1 VAIEVGDAIWRIKG
15 DTSALDAS
23 TEKSSAKIQREFEK
37 AAAAA
42 ERAAEKAAAAQ
53 ERVAQKAIAAAEKA
67 AAAAERASMRE
78 QVAAEKSAAAQARAA
93 ERAAAAAVAAA
104 EKAHRAYI
112 SNLNSLSS
120 NLQQVGSSIRTV
132 GYTMTAMG
140 VGITGALGYAVKA
153 SMDWETAFTGVR
165 KTVEGTPE
173 QMKAL
178 ADGIRAMSLEIP
190 VAATELA
197 HFAEIGGQMGVPREQ
212 ILAFTKVIAILGT
225 TTNISG
231 EEGAAMLAK
240 FANVAQV
247 PQSQYSN
254 LAASIVALG
263 NAGSATESEIL
274 AMAQRLSSAGTIAG
288 LTAGDILGISNSLVG
303 VGIEAEAGGTAFS
316 KLFIDMKNATMT
328 GGQQLE
334 MLAAVA
340 GMTAQQF
347 AESFNKDPAQAISS
361 FVQGLQ
367 SIEQQGGNVFMV
379 MDALGYTEVRMRNAL
394 LSSAQAADTLTGSI
408 SLGNSAFKEN
418 NAHTAEAAKRF
429 ETGDSQA
436 QIMKN
441 TFIEL
446 ATTIGEA
453 LRPTTDALMA
463 SITEVVKSMTEWI
476 KAHPELTAMIVKA
489 TAVLGAILVVM
500 GTVAIAIG
508 AVIAA
513 VAGAV
518 AAFAALAESTVAV
531 VFAAIAT
538 AIVGAIGWIVSAAI
552 GLAAY
557 WDQVVG
563 ALKSTWGWMADTFW
577 SIFGPILDAIQAMT
591 GWGIGPGTVSGGGGV
606 GMATGGTV
614 QQSGWAVVGERGPEL
629 VQMPRG
635 ATVYD
640 AQQSAPVVQGGGT
653 TNSQN
658 VTVNFNRDSVRSDDD
673 IRQIERALT
682 RLIGSGMTANGTRAF
697 A

>member
-1 VAIEVGDAIWRIKG
+1 MAIEVGDAVWRIKG

-23 TEKSSAKIQREFEK
+23 VANSEQTISGAFS
-37 AAAAA
+37 
-42 ERAAEKAAAAQ
+42 RAG
-53 ERVAQKAIAAAEKA
+53 
-67 AAAAERASMRE
+67 
-78 QVAAEKSAAAQARAA
+78 
-93 ERAAAAAVAAA
+93 AAVSRSMG
-104 EKAHRAYI
+104 EMSGTSSQHLRRL
-112 SNLNSLSS
+112 SSSLSE
-120 NLQQVGSSIRTV
+120 VGQNVRAV

-153 SMDWETAFTGVR
+153 SMDWESAFTGVK
-165 KTVEGTPE
+165 KTIDGTPE
-173 QMKAL
+173 QMQAI
-178 ADGIRAMSLEIP
+178 ADGIRNMALEIP

-212 ILAFTKVIAILGT
+212 ILAFTKVIAILGE

-263 NAGSATESEIL
+263 NAGSSTEAEIL
-274 AMAQRLSSAGTIAG
+274 TMGQRLSAAGTIAG
-288 LTAGDILGISNSLVG
+288 LSAGDILGISNALVG

-328 GGQQLE
+328 GGEQLQ

-340 GMTAQQF
+340 GMSAQQF
-347 AESFNKDPAQAISS
+347 AEAFNKDPAMAINS

-367 SIEQQGGNVFMV
+367 GIERQGGNVFMV
-379 MDALGYTEVRMRNAL
+379 MDQLGYTEVRMRNAL

-408 SLGNSAFKEN
+408 RLGNSAFQEN
-418 NAHTAEAAKRF
+418 NAHTAEAEKRF
-429 ETGDSQA
+429 ATGASQS
-436 QIMKN
+436 QLMKN
-441 TFIEL
+441 AFTEL
-446 ATTIGEA
+446 AVTIGEA
-453 LRPTTDALMA
+453 LQPTTDSLMA
-463 SITEVVKSMTEWI
+463 SITEVVKAMTEWI
-476 KAHPELTAMIVKA
+476 NAHPELTAMIVKA
-489 TAVLGAILVVM
+489 TAVLGAILIVM

-508 AVIAA
+508 AIIAA
-513 VAGAV
+513 VAGV
-518 AAFAALAESTVAV
+518 VGAFALMAESTVGIV
-531 VFAAIAT
+531 VAAIAA
-538 AIVGAIGWIVSAAI
+538 AIVAAIGWIVSAAI
-552 GLAAY
+552 GLVAY
-557 WDQVVG
+557 WDQAVG
-563 ALKSTWGWMADTFW
+563 NLKAIWGWMSDTFF
-577 SIFGPILDAIQAMT
+577 SIFGPILDAIQSMT
-591 GWGIGPGTVSGGGGV
+591 GWGIGPGPVGGAPGV

-640 AQQSAPVVQGGGT
+640 AQQSGPVLQGSQQT
-653 TNSQN
+653 SNQN

-673 IRQIERALT
+673 IRQIERIMT
-682 RLIGSGMTANGTRAF
+682 RLISTGMTANGTRAF

>member
-1 VAIEVGDAIWRIKG
+1 MAIEVGDAIWRIKG

-23 TEKSSAKIQREFEK
+23 VAGSAQTIQSTFN
-37 AAAAA
+37 
-42 ERAAEKAAAAQ
+42 RAG
-53 ERVAQKAIAAAEKA
+53 
-67 AAAAERASMRE
+67 
-78 QVAAEKSAAAQARAA
+78 
-93 ERAAAAAVAAA
+93 AAVSSS
-104 EKAHRAYI
+104 I
-112 SNLNSLSS
+112 SQASRSSVQSLSQISSSLS
-120 NLQQVGSSIRTV
+120 NVGQNIRAV

-153 SMDWETAFTGVR
+153 SMDWESAFTGVR

-178 ADGIRAMSLEIP
+178 EDGIMSMSLKIP

-197 HFAEIGGQMGVPREQ
+197 KFAEIGGQMGVPREQ

-231 EEGAAMLAK
+231 EEGAAMLSK
-240 FANVAQV
+240 FASVAQV

-263 NAGSATESEIL
+263 NASNASESEIM

-288 LTAGDILGISNSLVG
+288 LSAGDILGISSSLVS
-303 VGIEAEAGGTAFS
+303 VGLEAEAGGTAFS

-340 GMTAQQF
+340 GMSAQQF
-347 AESFNKDPAQAISS
+347 AEAFNKDPAQAISS

-367 SIEQQGGNVFMV
+367 GIEQQGGNVFMV
-379 MDALGYTEVRMRNAL
+379 MDALGYSEVRMRNAL

-408 SLGNSAFKEN
+408 KLGNSAYSEN
-418 NAHTAEAAKRF
+418 NAHLKEFEIRA
-429 ETGDSQA
+429 ETGDSKSELL
-436 QIMKN
+436 KN
-441 TFIEL
+441 SFFGL
-446 ATTIGEA
+446 SKAIGDA
-453 LRPTTDALMA
+453 LRPTTDGLMT
-463 SITEVVKSMTEWI
+463 SITDIVNAMTEWI
-476 KAHPELTAMIVKA
+476 KAHPELVTMITKA
-489 TAVLGAILVVM
+489 AAALGAILVVM

-508 AVIAA
+508 AIIAA
-513 VAGAV
+513 VAGV
-518 AAFAALAESTVAV
+518 VGAFALMAESTVAV
-531 VFAAIAT
+531 VFTAIAA

-563 ALKSTWGWMADTFW
+563 ALKSTWGWMSDTFFA
-577 SIFGPILDAIQAMT
+577 IFGPILDAIQAMT
-591 GWGIGPGTVSGGGGV
+591 GWGIGPGNVSGGGGV

-673 IRQIERALT
+673 IRQIERMMT
-682 RLIGSGMTANGTRAF
+682 RLISSGMTANGTRAF